1 MDIWEELFGRIGLWV
16 IPLMILAWIAREIFQ
31 YNIKKK
37 LFKFSTTFTNTVGA
51 VKQIL
56 DELPKL
62 EKVLNDLYYTPMPV
76 GFNPPQVDAYDA
88 SNKVKEFCAMASGVQ
103 IFFPQEI
110 SDNLDTIC
118 KTLEKIS
125 NNLGLRQ
132 EAMRGGGIGPM
143 EEDCERDALDLLSS
157 TLPELSS
164 QLEST
169 LKVLLDVE
177 AL

>member
-1 MDIWEELFGRIGLWV
+1 MEIWEELFGRIGLWV
-16 IPLMILAWIAREIFQ
+16 IPLMVLAWISREIFQ

-37 LFKFSTTFTNTVGA
+37 LFKVSTTFTKTVDA
-51 VKQIL
+51 TKQIL

-62 EKVLNDLYYTPMPV
+62 EKLLNDLYYTPMPV
-76 GFNPPQVDAYDA
+76 GFNPPRVDAYDA
-88 SNKVKEFCAMASGVQ
+88 SNKVKEFCTMASGAQ

-118 KTLEKIS
+118 NTLEKVS

-132 EAMRGGGIGPM
+132 EAMQSGDIGPM
-143 EEDCERDALDLLSS
+143 EEDCEKNALDLLSS
-157 TLPELSS
+157 TLPELSG

-169 LKVLLDVE
+169 LKVLLGVE